1 MGDDNITI
9 STAEL
14 LRIAAGDRESLN
26 HVTTRELGLKDIFR
40 RSSVVADTSGRVYLL
55 DGINTSRQ
63 VLLGFPIDEQKA
75 LSKYGHRD
83 PIWSHCIED
92 STVTDNPPEDIPAA
106 DVTAA
111 WNFIS
116 DMPTRN
122 AGDTHISESAE
133 VMSVDGW
140 VRPARRGDV
149 VKIIL
154 DLERYDNG
162 DKNSPW
168 VIVYVT
174 SEKRGWGMLTLGV
187 VLDAHG
193 DTTHKVG
200 NMLSIEEVLADE
212 EGWNI
217 CICDLTN
224 AEHEEMVRR
233 ADEYARIVAA
243 CFGYIEYVE
252 LAPSPT
258 ELADVKA
265 VPQDVLQQVLDNIDG
280 MNEIT
285 FSNGAVECIAIPYTK
300 LHVYSEKVHKWA
312 HIMQVPNGY
321 RKIDPFDVIC
331 D

>member
-14 LRIAAGDRESLN
+14 LRIAAGDREALN
-26 HVTTRELGLKDIFR
+26 RVATRELGLRDIFR
-40 RSSVVADTSGRVYLL
+40 RSSVVADVSGRVYLL
-55 DGINTSRQ
+55 DGIDASRQ
-63 VLLGFPIDEQKA
+63 VLLGFPIDERKA

-83 PIWSHCIED
+83 LTWSHCIED
-92 STVTDNPPEDIPAA
+92 SPATDNPPEDISAA

-122 AGDTHISESAE
+122 AGDAHISESAD

-140 VRPARRGDV
+140 MRPARRGDV

-154 DLERYDNG
+154 DLERHDNG

-174 SEKRGWGMLTLGV
+174 CEKRGGGMLTLGV
-187 VLDAHG
+187 VLDVHG

-200 NMLSIEEVLADE
+200 DVLSIEGLLADE
-212 EGWNI
+212 DGWNVNI
-217 CICDLTN
+217 RDLTN
-224 AEHEEMVRR
+224 AEHEAMVRR

-243 CFGYIEYVE
+243 CFGGVDYIE
-252 LAPSPT
+252 LAPAPT
-258 ELADVKA
+258 EIADAPA
-265 VPQDVLQQVLDNIDG
+265 VPQNVLQQALDNIDG

-285 FSNGAVECIAIPYTK
+285 FSNGVVECIAIPYTK
-300 LHVYSEKVHKWA
+300 LHVYSEQVHKWA